1 VNLRRAGIA
10 LLVPA
15 VTAALFLP
23 AAELIVRLAAPR
35 SLPSQEFIRGFVLKD
50 MYLADEDCGFVLAPG
65 FSGRIERDGV
75 VTEFSTNSLGLRGPE
90 PGPKTGARI
99 LALGDSFTW
108 GWGVPDDEAWVRAA
122 ARALGENAAEGINGG
137 VNGYGTEAELE
148 LLRKVGPA
156 VQPDLVLV
164 GFYTNDYMDNFFGAQ
179 GFYTVRDGYLFNHF
193 THEYYRESW
202 LARESHLWRLLSEAR
217 EKIRTKW
224 FHGMPSSSPHR
235 GVSQDE
241 LRMGMERTVELMAT
255 MRDVS
260 DSLGAAFGV
269 VWMAADVYAFPKN
282 PPDIPLRSEL
292 RERVASLGIPSLDL
306 LPVFR
311 SERDIPGLFIPGDGH
326 MTVRGNR
333 VAGRAVAAWLRDE
346 ELLSRSNHPNP

>member
-1 VNLRRAGIA
+1 
-10 LLVPA
+10 
-15 VTAALFLP
+15 
-23 AAELIVRLAAPR
+23 
-35 SLPSQEFIRGFVLKD
+35 
-50 MYLADEDCGFVLAPG
+50 
-65 FSGRIERDGV
+65 
-75 VTEFSTNSLGLRGPE
+75 
-90 PGPKTGARI
+90 
-99 LALGDSFTW
+99 
-108 GWGVPDDEAWVRAA
+108 
-122 ARALGENAAEGINGG
+122 
-137 VNGYGTEAELE
+137 
-148 LLRKVGPA
+148 
-156 VQPDLVLV
+156 
-164 GFYTNDYMDNFFGAQ
+164 
-179 GFYTVRDGYLFNHF
+179 
-193 THEYYRESW
+193 
-202 LARESHLWRLLSEAR
+202 
-217 EKIRTKW
+217 
-224 FHGMPSSSPHR
+224 
-235 GVSQDE
+235 
-241 LRMGMERTVELMAT
+241 MERTVELMAT